1 MEQTFGDYRVYR
13 IGGDELLA
21 VCSPIGRE
29 TLDERMESLKASM
42 QAQAVN
48 MAVGTIW
55 QEEATENLYPMVQE
69 AERRMYA
76 DKAAYYQKNG
86 IDRRRH

>member
-1 MEQTFGDYRVYR
+1 
-13 IGGDELLA
+13 
-21 VCSPIGRE
+21 
-29 TLDERMESLKASM
+29 M